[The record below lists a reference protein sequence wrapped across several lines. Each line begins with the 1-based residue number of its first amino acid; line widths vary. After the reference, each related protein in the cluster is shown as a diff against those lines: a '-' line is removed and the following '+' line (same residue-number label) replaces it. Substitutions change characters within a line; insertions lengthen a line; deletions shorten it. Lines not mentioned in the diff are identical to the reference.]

1 MEEKA
6 TMATVAKGWCV
17 IAGLKLAAC
26 KAAAERGAFDPS
38 ALHDLEEAVE
48 QLGYAFDWL
57 PVEFEAN
64 G

>member
-26 KAAAERGAFDPS
+26 KAAAERGVFDPS

-57 PVEFEAN
+57 PVDVADN

>member
-1 MEEKA
+1 MEEKR
-6 TMATVAKGWCV
+6 TMATIAKGWCV
-17 IAGLKLAAC
+17 IASCKLAAC
-26 KAAAERGAFDPS
+26 KAAAERGVFEPS

-57 PVEFEAN
+57 PVEVDAN